1 MFCSHLQ
8 FYVLQI
14 SSGSHAHLSDLSQI
28 KFLVL
33 DEADRMVQKHCF
45 PQLLQIL
52 ETVHNANPG
61 LPDGDD
67 TDDESDDDDSDDD
80 ENHLESLPGV
90 RGEAKVTMLSD
101 EILLRL
107 AAQRDG
113 TVPEAR
119 EVPEEDFEE
128 SDDEDD
134 EAMGAEN
141 MFDGDMDRPPVHR
154 QTFIYSATLTLPQ
167 TETMPKPTK
176 QKRRQRVNLDGPIA
190 DILSK
195 TRAMGETKVVDLSS
209 KLSKT
214 NNGSHLREGGASHA
228 GSGGGVRLP
237 PGLNLEQIKCTQ
249 RHKDSHLYAYL
260 LTTAQGSSGPSL
272 VFCNSIACVRRVGT
286 TLQKLNLPVRI
297 LHAHMQQVREIAF
310 ENPQMVAVEPASPRR
325 DLSILAMTKKILGCS
340 KLNWSKWPV
349 AVVWVPSVNNLRAHA
364 NGVAS
369 LVVSTFK

>member
-67 TDDESDDDDSDDD
+67 TDDDSDDD

-134 EAMGAEN
+134 E
-141 MFDGDMDRPPVHR
+141 
-154 QTFIYSATLTLPQ
+154 
-167 TETMPKPTK
+167 
-176 QKRRQRVNLDGPIA
+176 
-190 DILSK
+190 
-195 TRAMGETKVVDLSS
+195 AMGETKVVDLSS